1 MAEKKQRY
9 FLIDTE
15 NVGDRWQEM
24 LEKQKKRDNM
34 IVFYTHNHSRSLEE
48 FIVQHVHDPRF
59 TWLECAAGNN
69 ALDYQLIGVLSYLI
83 TKQAGSEYHIVSN
96 DKDYEATI
104 EFWKDR
110 GIDIWQDGVDTA
122 RPKAEKQAEKMAKP
136 GKSRKKKKIKKTEVQ
151 TQNAVE
157 RTAAES
163 MEEKPTAAAQA
174 AAEQIE
180 PKAIEEE
187 LKEAVQTA
195 RKVIESESNAAV
207 QAAPETVKAPEV
219 KPAAESAAPESEA
232 DSAASPEQ
240 PSKEQPSGE
249 STLLVNPD
257 DAEAVMHF
265 IGELAETIPV
275 ANMQAWYHA
284 LVLGLGKEAGGLCY
298 RRIKKDKAMAAS
310 LGEKLTGSL
319 EERANRLIVLLT
331 DSEKLEVDEAQFIY
345 ESIQKHSKEQ
355 IRAVRPNLLRQ
366 FGKERGENCYRAL
379 RPVLRMLKELA

>member
-122 RPKAEKQAEKMAKP
+122 KPKAEKTEKQPEKTAKP
-136 GKSRKKKKIKKTEVQ
+136 GKNRKKKKVKKMEVLP
-151 TQNAVE
+151 QNVVE
-157 RTAAES
+157 RTA
-163 MEEKPTAAAQA
+163 EKPTAAAQA

-187 LKEAVQTA
+187 PKEAVQTA
-195 RKVIESESNAAV
+195 PKPIEEESKAGV
-207 QAAPETVKAPEV
+207 QTVPELMGK
-219 KPAAESAAPESEA
+219 KPESAA
-232 DSAASPEQ
+232 DSATTSEQSDKAQ
-240 PSKEQPSGE
+240 PSDEMA
-249 STLLVNPD
+249 LLVNPD

-298 RRIKKDKAMAAS
+298 HRIKKDKSMAAS

>member
-122 RPKAEKQAEKMAKP
+122 RPKAEKTEKQPEKTAKP
-136 GKSRKKKKIKKTEVQ
+136 GKNRKKKKVKKMEVLP
-151 TQNAVE
+151 QNVVE
-157 RTAAES
+157 RTT
-163 MEEKPTAAAQA
+163 EKTNAMAQA

-195 RKVIESESNAAV
+195 RKVIESEPNAAV

-219 KPAAESAAPESEA
+219 KPAAESAAPESAA

-249 STLLVNPD
+249 SNLLVNPD

>member
-122 RPKAEKQAEKMAKP
+122 KPKAEKQEKQAEKTAKP
-136 GKSRKKKKIKKTEVQ
+136 GKNRKKKKIKKAEVQ
-151 TQNAVE
+151 TQNAEECVAEEPVE
-157 RTAAES
+157 EKTTAA
-163 MEEKPTAAAQA
+163 TA
-174 AAEQIE
+174 
-180 PKAIEEE
+180 
-187 LKEAVQTA
+187 
-195 RKVIESESNAAV
+195 
-207 QAAPETVKAPEV
+207 
-219 KPAAESAAPESEA
+219 
-232 DSAASPEQ
+232 
-240 PSKEQPSGE
+240 
-249 STLLVNPD
+249 LLVNPD
-257 DAEAVMHF
+257 DADAVMHF

-298 RRIKKDKAMAAS
+298 HRIKKDKAMAAS

-331 DSEKLEVDEAQFIY
+331 DSEKLAPDEAQFIY
-345 ESIQKHSKEQ
+345 ENIQKHSKEQ

>member
-1 MAEKKQRY
+1 MIMAEKKQRY

-96 DKDYEATI
+96 DKDYEVTI

-110 GIDIWQDGVDTA
+110 GIDIWQDGVDTSK
-122 RPKAEKQAEKMAKP
+122 PKAEKTEKQPEKTVKP
-136 GKSRKKKKIKKTEVQ
+136 GKNRKKKKVKKTEVQ

-157 RTAAES
+157 RTAVEQVK
-163 MEEKPTAAAQA
+163 EKPDA
-174 AAEQIE
+174 
-180 PKAIEEE
+180 
-187 LKEAVQTA
+187 
-195 RKVIESESNAAV
+195 
-207 QAAPETVKAPEV
+207 
-219 KPAAESAAPESEA
+219 AAESAGN
-232 DSAASPEQ
+232 DPEQ
-240 PSKEQPSGE
+240 PDNVQDSADTS
-249 STLLVNPD
+249 LLVNPD

-275 ANMQAWYHA
+275 TNMQAWYHA

-355 IRAVRPNLLRQ
+355 IRAVRPNLLLQ

>member
-24 LEKQKKRDNM
+24 LETQKKRDNM
-34 IVFYTHNHSRSLEE
+34 IVFYTRNHSRSLEE

-122 RPKAEKQAEKMAKP
+122 KPKAEKQAEKTAKT
-136 GKSRKKKKIKKTEVQ
+136 GKNRKKKKIKKAEVQ
-151 TQNAVE
+151 TRNAVE
-157 RTAAES
+157 RTAAEP
-163 MEEKPTAAAQA
+163 MEEKLTAAAQA
-174 AAEQIE
+174 AEQTE

-187 LKEAVQTA
+187 SKEVVQTA
-195 RKVIESESNAAV
+195 PKPITEEPNAAV
-207 QAAPETVKAPEV
+207 QATPEPMERTP
-219 KPAAESAAPESEA
+219 ESAAEPVST
-232 DSAASPEQ
+232 SA
-240 PSKEQPSGE
+240 QPSGE
-249 STLLVNPD
+249 SALLVNPD

-298 RRIKKDKAMAAS
+298 HRIKKDKVMAAS

-331 DSEKLEVDEAQFIY
+331 DSEKLEPDEAQFIY
-345 ESIQKHSKEQ
+345 ENIQKHSKEQ
-355 IRAVRPNLLRQ
+355 IRAVRPKLLKH

>member
-34 IVFYTHNHSRSLEE
+34 IVFYTRNHSRSLEE

-83 TKQAGSEYHIVSN
+83 TREAGSEYHIVSN

-122 RPKAEKQAEKMAKP
+122 KPKAEKTEKQPEKTAKP
-136 GKSRKKKKIKKTEVQ
+136 GKNRKKKKVKKMEVQ
-151 TQNAVE
+151 PQNAVE
-157 RTAAES
+157 RTA
-163 MEEKPTAAAQA
+163 EKTNAVVQ
-174 AAEQIE
+174 AAEQTE
-180 PKAIEEE
+180 PKGIEKEAM
-187 LKEAVQTA
+187 EAVQTEA
-195 RKVIESESNAAV
+195 KAIEAEPNGAV
-207 QAAPETVKAPEV
+207 QAAPEPVEKVPKTVEAPV
-219 KPAAESAAPESEA
+219 AESAAPESAPEPVTT
-232 DSAASPEQ
+232 SEQ
-240 PSKEQPSGE
+240 PSKAQPATE
-249 STLLVNPD
+249 SALLVNPN
-257 DAEAVMHF
+257 DAEAVMRF

-298 RRIKKDKAMAAS
+298 HRIKKDKAMTAS

-331 DSEKLEVDEAQFIY
+331 DSEKLEADEAQFIY

-355 IRAVRPNLLRQ
+355 IRAVRPNLLRK

>member
-122 RPKAEKQAEKMAKP
+122 KPKAEKQEKQAEKKAKP
-136 GKSRKKKKIKKTEVQ
+136 GKNRKKKKIKKAEVQ
-151 TQNAVE
+151 TQNTEECV
-157 RTAAES
+157 AEELV
-163 MEEKPTAAAQA
+163 EEKTTAAAQA
-174 AAEQIE
+174 VVEQ
-180 PKAIEEE
+180 PAPRTIEEE
-187 LKEAVQTA
+187 L
-195 RKVIESESNAAV
+195 NAAT
-207 QAAPETVKAPEV
+207 A
-219 KPAAESAAPESEA
+219 
-232 DSAASPEQ
+232 
-240 PSKEQPSGE
+240 
-249 STLLVNPD
+249 LLVNPD
-257 DAEAVMHF
+257 DADAVMRF

-275 ANMQAWYHA
+275 DNMQAWYHA

-298 RRIKKDKAMAAS
+298 HRIKKDKAMAAS

-331 DSEKLEVDEAQFIY
+331 DSEKLAPDEAQFIY
-345 ESIQKHSKEQ
+345 ENIQKHSKEQ

>member
-122 RPKAEKQAEKMAKP
+122 RPKAEKTEKQPEKTAKP
-136 GKSRKKKKIKKTEVQ
+136 GKNRKKKKVKKMEVLP
-151 TQNAVE
+151 QNVVE
-157 RTAAES
+157 RTA
-163 MEEKPTAAAQA
+163 EKMNAMAQA
-174 AAEQIE
+174 AAEQTE
-180 PKAIEEE
+180 PKTIEEE
-187 LKEAVQTA
+187 PKEAVQTA
-195 RKVIESESNAAV
+195 PKPIEEESKAGV
-207 QAAPETVKAPEV
+207 QTVPELMEK
-219 KPAAESAAPESEA
+219 KPESAA
-232 DSAASPEQ
+232 DSATTSEQSDKAQ
-240 PSKEQPSGE
+240 PSDEMV
-249 STLLVNPD
+249 LLVNPD

>member
-34 IVFYTHNHSRSLEE
+34 IVFYTRNHSRSLEE

-83 TKQAGSEYHIVSN
+83 TREAGSEYHIVSN

-122 RPKAEKQAEKMAKP
+122 KPKAEKTEKQPEKTAKT
-136 GKSRKKKKIKKTEVQ
+136 GKNRKKKKVKKTEVQ
-151 TQNAVE
+151 PQNVVE
-157 RTAAES
+157 RTA
-163 MEEKPTAAAQA
+163 EKTNAVAQA
-174 AAEQIE
+174 AEQTE
-180 PKAIEEE
+180 PKAIKEEP
-187 LKEAVQTA
+187 KEAVQA
-195 RKVIESESNAAV
+195 EPKVIEAESNAAV
-207 QAAPETVKAPEV
+207 QAAPELVEKVPE
-219 KPAAESAAPESEA
+219 P
-232 DSAASPEQ
+232 AASPEQ
-240 PSKEQPSGE
+240 PSKAQPSGE
-249 STLLVNPD
+249 SALLVNPD
-257 DAEAVMHF
+257 DAESVMRF

-298 RRIKKDKAMAAS
+298 HRIKKDKAMTAS

-331 DSEKLEVDEAQFIY
+331 DSEKLEPDEAQFIY